1 MALYL
6 VTGGAGFIGSSIAR
20 ALIKRGDQARIIDNF
35 SSGRRENFAD
45 FAREVELIEADIL
58 DPSALRRALQG
69 VDVVYHQA
77 AIPSVPKSMA
87 EPIENHEAN
96 ASGTLRVLHAAR
108 EAGVRRLVYA
118 ASSAAY
124 GDAPELPKIET
135 QPPAPISPY
144 GASKLAGEYYLQVY
158 AQAFG
163 LETVSLRY
171 FNVFG
176 PRQDPNGAY
185 AAVIPRWILAMMRN
199 DSVFINGDGETGRDF
214 CYIDNVVQANLLA
227 ATAEDPAAVNQVYNI
242 ALNDKTSLNQLY
254 EILRGLLKRRYP
266 HLREAQP
273 VYRDFRQGD
282 VRFSQADI
290 GKAKKLL
297 GYRPTW
303 RVRQGLART
312 VEWYAARETHIATAR
327 SRAPGRR
334 TVATP
339 ALAGAV

>member
-20 ALIKRGDQARIIDNF
+20 ALIKRGDQVRIIDNF

-58 DPSALRRALQG
+58 DPTALRRALQG
-69 VDVVYHQA
+69 VEVVYHEA

-96 ASGTLRVLHAAR
+96 ATGTLRVLHAAR

-176 PRQDPNGAY
+176 PRQDPKSEY
-185 AAVIPRWILAMMRN
+185 AAVIPKFITAALAGQTPRI
-199 DSVFINGDGETGRDF
+199 FGDGSQSRDF
-214 CYIDNVVQANLLA
+214 CHIDNIIEANFKA
-227 ATAEDPAAVNQVYNI
+227 ASAPAALVSGQVFNIACGVATDLNQVVAVI
-242 ALNDKTSLNQLY
+242 GD
-254 EILRGLLKRRYP
+254 ILGKKI
-266 HLREAQP
+266 EARHEP
-273 VYRDFRQGD
+273 ERAGD
-282 VRFSQADI
+282 IKHSYADI
-290 GKAKKLL
+290 GKARQRL
-297 GYRPTW
+297 GYNAS
-303 RVRQGLART
+303 VSFADGL
-312 VEWYAARETHIATAR
+312 
-327 SRAPGRR
+327 RR
-334 TVATP
+334 TLDWYRSSSEP
-339 ALAGAV
+339 

>member
-20 ALIKRGDQARIIDNF
+20 ALIKRGDQVRIIDNF

-58 DPSALRRALQG
+58 DASALRRALQG
-69 VDVVYHQA
+69 VEVVYHEA

-96 ASGTLRVLHAAR
+96 ATGTLRVLYAAR

-124 GDAPELPKIET
+124 GDAPELPKLET

-176 PRQDPNGAY
+176 PRQDPKSEY
-185 AAVIPRWILAMMRN
+185 AAVIPKFITAALAGQTPRI
-199 DSVFINGDGETGRDF
+199 FGDGTQSRDF
-214 CYIDNVVQANLLA
+214 CHIDNIIEANFKA
-227 ATAEDPAAVNQVYNI
+227 ASAPAAQVSGQVFNIACGVATDLNQVVAVI
-242 ALNDKTSLNQLY
+242 GD
-254 EILRGLLKRRYP
+254 ILGKRIEPR
-266 HLREAQP
+266 HEAE
-273 VYRDFRQGD
+273 RAGD
-282 VRFSQADI
+282 IKHSYADI
-290 GKAKKLL
+290 GKA
-297 GYRPTW
+297 
-303 RVRQGLART
+303 RQRLAYTASVSFADGL
-312 VEWYAARETHIATAR
+312 
-327 SRAPGRR
+327 RR
-334 TVATP
+334 TLDWYRTE
-339 ALAGAV
+339 GAPRG